1 MNLIK
6 GNIVKNLISTEA
18 ERIKSAFQF
27 DPLFAVNCSIVY
39 PIPHQVEAA
48 YKFLMP
54 IEEWKAKANN

>member
-27 DPLFAVNCSIVY
+27 DPLFAVNCSIVD
-39 PIPHQVEAA
+39 PLPHQVEVV
-48 YKFLMP
+48 YKFLVSM
-54 IEEWKAKANN
+54 EEWKAKANN